1 MCIIASAVYA
11 ISYFDNREFLNYL
24 YIEINTSEYTIPY
37 NFFVRFGNWM
47 LIFNNFVPISL
58 LVTLEMVKFIQGKIM
73 TLDEKLN

>member
-1 MCIIASAVYA
+1 MCIIASLVYS
-11 ISYFDNREFLNYL
+11 ITYYNNRKYLNYL
-24 YIEINTSEYTIPY
+24 YIGVNSSEYTIPY